1 MGTSRGKQR
10 GGSVFLNIIML
21 LAVAYGVYL
30 GIQYAP
36 IFIESR
42 TIDSI
47 LNNVRLA
54 NDSAKVRDRRG
65 VETLIEQELTVNGL
79 TRLRDRFEIQRMGD
93 GYEVRVEYERP
104 FNVLYED
111 KMLKINKTLVLQ

>member
-1 MGTSRGKQR
+1 MRTSRGKQT
-10 GGSVFLNIIML
+10 GGSAFVNIIIL

-54 NDSAKVRDRRG
+54 NDSAQAKDRRA

-79 TRLRDRFEIQRMGD
+79 TRLRDKFVVQRTGD
-93 GYEVRVEYERP
+93 GYEVQVRYERP
-104 FNVLYED
+104 FNVLYEE
-111 KMLKINKTLVLQ
+111 KMLKINKVLVLQ

>member
-111 KMLKINKTLVLQ
+111 KMLKINKTLVLK